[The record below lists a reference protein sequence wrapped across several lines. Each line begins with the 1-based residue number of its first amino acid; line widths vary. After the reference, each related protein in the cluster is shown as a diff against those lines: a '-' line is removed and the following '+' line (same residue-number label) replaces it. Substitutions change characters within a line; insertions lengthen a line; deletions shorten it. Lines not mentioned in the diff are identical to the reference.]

1 MRQRSA
7 EPLKIALSYALFGG
21 LWILLSDRI
30 LLWMVRDPETLTR
43 LQSFKGY
50 AFVVITAVLL
60 HALTRR
66 SLARI
71 RQAEAQAWQAQKM
84 EALGRLAATVAHDM
98 NNALGAMNGLAQVV
112 QEELGPQ
119 HPQQANLDAISAA
132 GSRGRDLVRQLTAFT
147 RHQGA
152 QTAVLALDESLR
164 AQEPLL
170 RRLVRPEVRLDLILP
185 PACPSVLMD
194 PVQLEQ
200 VLMNLVSNASDA
212 IQGAGAVI
220 LSVAQE
226 GRWALISVRDTG
238 QGMDEATQ
246 RRIFEPFFTTKAEGT
261 GLGLATV
268 YGIVHQTGGR
278 VSVHSRVGEGTTFDV
293 RLPRLA

>member
-1 MRQRSA
+1 
-7 EPLKIALSYALFGG
+7 
-21 LWILLSDRI
+21 
-30 LLWMVRDPETLTR
+30 
-43 LQSFKGY
+43 
-50 AFVVITAVLL
+50 VLL

-212 IQGAGAVI
+212 IQGAGAVM